1 MKGDKLMLKLSK
13 QPFGEK
19 ENRFNY
25 ILKDSKTGLS
35 LQIKPS
41 FVRDYKT
48 LEALTIL
55 NEEENKNQ

>member
-1 MKGDKLMLKLSK
+1 MLKLSK
-13 QPFGEK
+13 KPFGEK

-35 LQIKPS
+35 IQIKPS

-55 NEEENKNQ
+55 NQEEENINQ